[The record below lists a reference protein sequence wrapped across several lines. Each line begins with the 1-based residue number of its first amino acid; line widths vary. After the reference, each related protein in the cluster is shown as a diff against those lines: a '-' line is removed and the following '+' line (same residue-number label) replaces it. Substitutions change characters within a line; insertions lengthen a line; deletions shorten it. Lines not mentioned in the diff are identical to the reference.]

1 MLQLRTSVD
10 AVTAPQVPPPHDAAD
25 ALDRQEAV
33 APSSDPALAALLAKL
48 AHELRTPLAA
58 ITALSEVMKDE
69 RLGPIGNPRYRA
81 YAADIHETARHAL
94 AVVAA
99 MLEPASAVH
108 GKLEFVYTEVDPAAV
123 VASTVALLR
132 PLADRAHVQLVGQ
145 CEPRPP
151 RLVADE
157 RSLRQVLINLV
168 TNALKATPSGGVVRI
183 ACVQVSG
190 GQVVLAVEDNGA
202 GIDAQTLARVRG
214 TATLAVSQEGTRPQ
228 TGGHGLPLV
237 HDLAAANGAIV
248 DITSSP
254 GQGTSV
260 RLTFANERII
270 PV

>member
-1 MLQLRTSVD
+1 M
-10 AVTAPQVPPPHDAAD
+10 TAPQVPPPQDVAD
-25 ALDRQEAV
+25 ALDRQREAV
-33 APSSDPALAALLAKL
+33 AAPSDPVLTALLAKL

-58 ITALSEVMKDE
+58 IAVLSEVMKDE

-81 YAADIHETARHAL
+81 YAEDVYETARHAL

-99 MLEPASAVH
+99 MLEPASVAR
-108 GKLEFVYTEVDPAAV
+108 GKLEFIYTEVDPAVV

-132 PLADRAHVQLVGQ
+132 PLADRAGVHLVEQ
-145 CEPRPP
+145 CEPHPP

-183 ACVQVSG
+183 ACTHASG
-190 GQVVLAVEDNGA
+190 GQVALAVEDNGS
-202 GIDAQTLARVRG
+202 GMDAETLARVRG
-214 TATLAVSQEGTRPQ
+214 TATPTIGGAGAHPQ
-228 TGGHGLPLV
+228 ASGHGLPLV
-237 HDLAAANGAIV
+237 RDLAAANGAVV
-248 DITSSP
+248 DITSKV

-260 RLTFANERII
+260 RLTFANERTI